1 MLIVSGSPV
10 TVTNSTNINRG
21 TIIATRRNMP
31 SCFGTKSQFLSWN
44 KTRLETSNPDIWSPL
59 WVLPTVEREEQKSLE
74 SLSDF
79 L

>member
-10 TVTNSTNINRG
+10 TVTNSTNINTG
-21 TIIATRRNMP
+21 TIIATRRSMP
-31 SCFGTKSQFLSWN
+31 SCLETKYQFLSWN
-44 KTRLETSNPDIWSPL
+44 ETRLETSNPDIWSPL